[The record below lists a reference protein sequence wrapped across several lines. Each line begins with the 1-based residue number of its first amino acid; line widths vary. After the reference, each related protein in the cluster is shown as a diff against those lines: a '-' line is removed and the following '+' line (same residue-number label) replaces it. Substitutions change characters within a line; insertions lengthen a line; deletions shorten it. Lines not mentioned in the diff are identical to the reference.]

1 MQMSKPTGDLAASV
15 VTQLFSLHL
24 SSFSFSFS
32 FFFLFF
38 FVVFVGFFIQTQK
51 NNKKIQENKRKVIQV
66 LKDYDLA
73 QGHSRLMDVAG
84 VGQPAGRAGQG
95 RRRHA
100 RARHLSAAC

>member
-24 SSFSFSFS
+24 SSFSF
-32 FFFLFF
+32 FFLFF
-38 FVVFVGFFIQTQK
+38 FVVFVGFFIQTPKKKQ
-51 NNKKIQENKRKVIQV
+51 KIQENKRKVIQV

-95 RRRHA
+95 RRHA

>member
-1 MQMSKPTGDLAASV
+1 MSKPTGDLAASV

-24 SSFSFSFS
+24 SSFSFSF
-32 FFFLFF
+32 FFLFF

-51 NNKKIQENKRKVIQV
+51 NKKKIQENKRKVIQV

-95 RRRHA
+95 RRHA